1 MTSPARWPQVKEA
14 LAAFLELD
22 VSARAAW
29 LRELQSRDPGLADEV
44 ADLAECDALTG
55 EALELSPL
63 VRAEL
68 TPGSS
73 LFGFEIER
81 KIGGGGMA
89 EIHEARSAANAERVA
104 LKVFSGAPW
113 NAARRRRFEREA
125 RAIGSLDH
133 PNIVRLVSFHA
144 DELGGAVATEL
155 LAGEDLRARMNR
167 TALSVSEVRSIART
181 LASGLAAAHER
192 GIIHRDLKPE
202 NVFITSDGTVKL
214 LDFGLAKIV
223 GEAPHN
229 RAASQSA
236 TSRPGELMGT
246 AAYMSPEQV
255 RTEAV
260 TPASDIF
267 AFGSLLQEML
277 TGRPPFLRDTPI
289 DTLFA
294 VAHEAPVGL
303 PPEHA
308 RFESLLSRCLDKD
321 PARRF
326 PSARALVVALER
338 LYNPDGAM
346 S

>member
-1 MTSPARWPQVKEA
+1 MTAAARWPRVKEA

-44 ADLAECDALTG
+44 ADLAECDARTG
-55 EALELSPL
+55 EALETSPL
-63 VRAEL
+63 GNVRAEVP
-68 TPGSS
+68 PGSS

-89 EIHEARSAANAERVA
+89 EIHEARCAANDERVA

-133 PNIVRLVSFHA
+133 PNIVRLISFHA

-167 TALSVSEVRSIART
+167 AALRVSEILAIARA

-202 NVFITSDGTVKL
+202 NVFITSDGAVKL

-223 GEAPHN
+223 GEAPPRH
-229 RAASQSA
+229 ASSQSA

-255 RTEAV
+255 RTETV

-294 VAHEAPVGL
+294 VVHETPFGL

-308 RFESLLSRCLDKD
+308 AFERLLSRCLDKD

-326 PSARALVVALER
+326 ASAQALIPALE
-338 LYNPDGAM
+338 AF
-346 S
+346 

>member
-1 MTSPARWPQVKEA
+1 MTSTARWPQVKEA
-14 LAAFLELD
+14 LAALLELD

-29 LRELQSRDPGLADEV
+29 LRDLQSRDPALADEV
-44 ADLAECDALTG
+44 ADLAECDAQTG
-55 EALELSPL
+55 EALETSPL
-63 VRAEL
+63 ANVRAEL
-68 TPGSS
+68 PPGSS

-89 EIHEARSAANAERVA
+89 EIHEARRGANAERVA

-133 PNIVRLVSFHA
+133 PNIVRLISFHA
-144 DELGGAVATEL
+144 DDLGGAVATEL

-167 TALSVSEVRSIART
+167 TALTAPEVLSIARA
-181 LASGLAAAHER
+181 LASGLAAAHGS

-202 NVFITSDGTVKL
+202 NVFVTSEGTVKL
-214 LDFGLAKIV
+214 LDFGLAKIM
-223 GEAPHN
+223 GEATPRHSP
-229 RAASQSA
+229 SQSA

-255 RTEAV
+255 RTEPV

-303 PPEHA
+303 PARHA
-308 RFESLLSRCLDKD
+308 GFEPLIARCLDKD
-321 PARRF
+321 PLKRLG
-326 PSARALVVALER
+326 SAQALIDALE
-338 LYNPDGAM
+338 AF
-346 S
+346 

>member
-1 MTSPARWPQVKEA
+1 VTSPARWPQVKEA

-29 LRELQSRDPGLADEV
+29 LRKLQSRDPGLADEV
-44 ADLAECDALTG
+44 ADLAECDARTG
-55 EALELSPL
+55 EALETSPL
-63 VRAEL
+63 VRTEL
-68 TPGSS
+68 PPGSS
-73 LFGFEIER
+73 LFGFDIER

-89 EIHEARSAANAERVA
+89 EIHEARCAATGQRVA

-133 PNIVRLVSFHA
+133 PNIVRLISFHA
-144 DELGGAVATEL
+144 DDQGGAVATEL

-167 TALSVSEVRSIART
+167 TALAVSEVLEVARA
-181 LASGLAAAHER
+181 LANGLAAAHER

-202 NVFITSDGTVKL
+202 NIFITSDSTVKL

-229 RAASQSA
+229 RTASQSA

-255 RTEAV
+255 RTETV

-308 RFESLLSRCLDKD
+308 GFEPLLARCLDKD

-326 PSARALVVALER
+326 TSAQALVVALER

>member
-1 MTSPARWPQVKEA
+1 MTSPSRWPQVKEA

-22 VSARAAW
+22 ESGRPAW
-29 LRELQSRDPGLADEV
+29 LRELRSHDAGLADEV
-44 ADLAECDALTG
+44 ADLAECDARTG
-55 EALELSPL
+55 EALETSPL

-68 TPGSS
+68 PPGSS
-73 LFGFEIER
+73 LFGFEIVR

-89 EIHEARSAANAERVA
+89 EIHEARRASNGQRVA

-133 PNIVRLVSFHA
+133 PNIVRLISFHA

-155 LAGEDLRARMNR
+155 LAGEDLRARLNR
-167 TALSVSEVRSIART
+167 TALSVSELLKVARS
-181 LASGLAAAHER
+181 LASGLAAAHEQ

-223 GEAPHN
+223 GEAPQRHSS
-229 RAASQSA
+229 SQSA

-255 RTEAV
+255 RTEPV

-294 VAHEAPVGL
+294 VVHEAPIGL

-308 RFESLLSRCLDKD
+308 GFEPLLIRCLDKD
-321 PARRF
+321 PARRL
-326 PSARALVVALER
+326 PSAQVLIAALE
-338 LYNPDGAM
+338 AF
-346 S
+346 